1 MEAKGNHSGSQC
13 SEVHRHTDGTVTAV
27 PVMGAC
33 LNMEGESWGI
43 TNRKK
48 PHMGK
53 GKVTTVSADVALKK
67 GQPFLQGRCG
77 ES

>member
-1 MEAKGNHSGSQC
+1 MVDLSFEERVRGRETGNRKGLEAKGNHSGSQC

-43 TNRKK
+43 TNTRS
-48 PHMGK
+48 HTWAR
-53 GKVTTVSADVALKK
+53 V
-67 GQPFLQGRCG
+67 R
-77 ES
+77 